1 MPATG
6 NAVPARLNLYH
17 LHGATRRPSHYY
29 HCMQPLL
36 PSEMPESV
44 VDTVGKFADLPD
56 LPCPHHQ
63 TKTGT
68 IIGA

>member
-1 MPATG
+1 
-6 NAVPARLNLYH
+6 
-17 LHGATRRPSHYY
+17 
-29 HCMQPLL
+29 
-36 PSEMPESV
+36 MPESV